1 MAEKTKTRSAE
12 RIPYPCDVQC
22 VGSDGLGIANT
33 RLSDLS
39 TTGAFVESMNE
50 LPVGT
55 RLRLRFQLGGRT
67 IDVGAEIVHSM
78 PQFGFGVRF
87 EELGLED
94 RVAIAELVA
103 GGA

>member
-1 MAEKTKTRSAE
+1 MAENTRQAE

-22 VGSDGLGIANT
+22 VGPEGLSIVNT

-39 TTGAFVESMNE
+39 TAGAFVETVNQ

-55 RLRLRFQLGGRT
+55 HLQLRFQVGART
-67 IDVGAEIVHSM
+67 VDAGAEIVHSM

-87 EELGLED
+87 NDLDLED

-103 GGA
+103 GGF